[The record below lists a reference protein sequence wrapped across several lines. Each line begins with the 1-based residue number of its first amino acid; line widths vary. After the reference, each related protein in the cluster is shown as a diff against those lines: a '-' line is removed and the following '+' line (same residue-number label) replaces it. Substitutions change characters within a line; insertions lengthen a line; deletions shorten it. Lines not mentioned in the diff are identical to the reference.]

1 MKIKLF
7 IMAFLFCYTMMY
19 SQSKFNIGFGLNE
32 QFVKKDMGVNTE
44 GFLSYNINTDIS
56 LVLSAA
62 NAKMKND
69 ELDVKYNLSK
79 YALQVNYDFAKSET
93 SKFES
98 VFGFS
103 YLNFDKKL
111 ELDDNNGLGLDL
123 GVQTMFGLDKRL
135 HYGLRI
141 ISTYSSISPGAI
153 LNAGI
158 LFKYNL

>member
-7 IMAFLFCYTMMY
+7 ITAFLFCYTMMY

-111 ELDDNNGLGLDL
+111 ELDDNSGLGIDL
-123 GVQTMFGLDKRL
+123 GIQTMFDLDKRL
-135 HYGLRI
+135 NYGLRI
-141 ISTYSSISPGAI
+141 VSTYSSISPGAI